1 MQEITT
7 LTALVMRRARDLIAD
22 YGWPDHTDVDQRDP
36 VNKPGWISIYVRLD
50 AANIAH
56 LLPLLCTGEVPAEL
70 QSAMTKTCPTT
81 VEISG
86 ISSGVNATAFSF
98 KVHRMFVNKSL
109 FLLSV
114 LFSAGLVQ
122 ATEHT
127 ENRQFIQEQLKLDRQ
142 RFRELQTPEFLK
154 QPRPVA
160 PQEQSFLDAQAQ
172 QFRQSMQP
180 GERPVEAA
188 LVFVSFSMPPDELKQ
203 RVQDAAALN
212 IPVVIRGM
220 VNGDMRATANAV
232 AGLVKE
238 SNTGGVQIDPTT
250 FRKYNIT
257 AVPVLIVTC
266 GNQGDQV
273 DRLQGDLMLHQ
284 ALKRVAEEGDCAQT
298 AKSLLGEEGE

>member
-1 MQEITT
+1 MNKFITIS
-7 LTALVMRRARDLIAD
+7 LLLLASVAHA
-22 YGWPDHTDVDQRDP
+22 TDQ
-36 VNKPGWISIYVRLD
+36 
-50 AANIAH
+50 
-56 LLPLLCTGEVPAEL
+56 
-70 QSAMTKTCPTT
+70 
-81 VEISG
+81 
-86 ISSGVNATAFSF
+86 
-98 KVHRMFVNKSL
+98 
-109 FLLSV
+109 
-114 LFSAGLVQ
+114 
-122 ATEHT
+122 T

-142 RFRELQTPEFLK
+142 RFRDLQTPEFLK

-160 PQEQSFLDAQAQ
+160 PQDQSFLDAQAQ

-180 GERPVEAA
+180 EERPVDAA

-266 GNQGDQV
+266 GNQGDKV
-273 DRLQGDLMLHQ
+273 DRLQGDLTLYQ
-284 ALKRVAEEGDCAQT
+284 ALKRVAEEGDCART
-298 AKSLLGEEGE
+298 AKSLLGGEAE

>member
-1 MQEITT
+1 
-7 LTALVMRRARDLIAD
+7 
-22 YGWPDHTDVDQRDP
+22 
-36 VNKPGWISIYVRLD
+36 
-50 AANIAH
+50 
-56 LLPLLCTGEVPAEL
+56 
-70 QSAMTKTCPTT
+70 
-81 VEISG
+81 
-86 ISSGVNATAFSF
+86 
-98 KVHRMFVNKSL
+98 MFVNKSL

-266 GNQGDQV
+266 GNQGDKV

-298 AKSLLGEEGE
+298 AKSLPGEEGE